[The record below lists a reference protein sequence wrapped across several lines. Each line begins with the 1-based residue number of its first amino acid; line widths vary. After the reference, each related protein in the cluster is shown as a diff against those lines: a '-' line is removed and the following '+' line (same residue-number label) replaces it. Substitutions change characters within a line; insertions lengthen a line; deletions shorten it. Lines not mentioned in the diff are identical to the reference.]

1 MSLKGN
7 PGLNDEE
14 FTVYELIYIHNLK
27 NGKFSFTFFINELND
42 PISQLPYEDE
52 PDYTQSFFNTE
63 DVKTRGI
70 EIDTRW
76 NILKNTE
83 LSLNLTYMLTNEAAS
98 TFPRIIINWGIEHRF
113 KKVPLLVALFNRHQF
128 KAKDG
133 NFDFPLEPNPV
144 DKSSLGPYWR
154 TDLHMEY
161 FVGRQQQH
169 SIYLDI
175 RNLFD
180 RYQSR
185 SSSVSIENGTPES
198 RLNFVVGFRMTY

>member
-1 MSLKGN
+1 LEDLRFSL
-7 PGLNDEE
+7 
-14 FTVYELIYIHNLK
+14 
-27 NGKFSFTFFINELND
+27 TFFINILKN
-42 PISQLPYEDE
+42 PISQFTYDDE
-52 PDYTQSFFNTE
+52 PDYTQIFLNSS
-63 DVKTRGI
+63 DAKTRGF
-70 EIDTRW
+70 EFETNW
-76 NILKNTE
+76 QILKNTV
-83 LSLNLTYMLTNEAAS
+83 LTFNMTQMFTNEAS
-98 TFPRIIINWGIEHRF
+98 SVFPRTIINWGIEHRF
-113 KKVPLLVALFNRHQF
+113 KKVPLQMALFNRHQF

-161 FVGRQQQH
+161 YLCRTLNR

-185 SSSVSIENGTPES
+185 GSTVSIENGTPES
-198 RLNFVVGFRMTY
+198 RFNFVLGFRIKF